1 MKKYFLLSL
10 FAIIV
15 HFSAQGQCKLING
28 SFENWSEQELP
39 LELEDGSVITG
50 RALIPDN
57 YGPYFRYAI
66 QLFGIFLGDT
76 ARLDQ
81 FKNNTQDFLGIDRSE
96 DASEGQYAL
105 KLYGDEFLNVSDII
119 ILGDCNLLPESISI
133 DVRHVGT
140 ATDSIGIYA
149 YWDKGLNLG
158 SDDENEPIALIQ
170 YIDGFETDT
179 DYKTIT
185 IPFEQINS
193 EIGDTLSLSIAALFA
208 DPASSYFLIDNIRL
222 NTIAKTGEA
231 SIVGLVK
238 AGPNPSNG
246 LIQIESEIQ
255 NGSQWIVYDALG
267 HMVDRGVFDQQVSI
281 DLTNR
286 AAGMYVVK
294 VGNRSGTAFTSEKIL
309 IVK

>member
-1 MKKYFLLSL
+1 MKKYFLLPL

-15 HFSAQGQCKLING
+15 HFSAQGQCSLTNG
-28 SFENWSEQELP
+28 SFESWSELELP

-57 YGPYFRYAI
+57 YGPYFRYAV
-66 QLFGIFLGDT
+66 QLFGIFFGDT
-76 ARLDQ
+76 TSLDQ

-105 KLYGDEFLNVSDII
+105 KLYGDEFLNISDII
-119 ILGDCNLLPESISI
+119 SLGDCNELPASISL

-140 ATDSIGIYA
+140 AEDSIGISV

-158 SDDENEPIALIQ
+158 SDPENEPIALIQ
-170 YIDGFETDT
+170 YKEGFETDT

-185 IPFEQINS
+185 IPFELVS
-193 EIGDTLSLSIAALFA
+193 GEVGDTLSLNIAALFS
-208 DPASSYFLIDNIRL
+208 DPASSYFLFDNIRL
-222 NTIAKTGEA
+222 NTTAKTDET
-231 SIVGLVK
+231 SIAGLVK
-238 AGPNPSNG
+238 TGPNPSNG
-246 LIQIESEIQ
+246 LIHIQSAIQ

-267 HMVDRGVFDQQVSI
+267 RVVDSGVFDQQVTV
-281 DLTNR
+281 DMTNR

-294 VGNRSGTAFTSEKIL
+294 VGNRAGTAFTSEKIL